1 MERGLEG
8 GLSLG
13 WGYHVQWLAVNSDGQ
28 ARARL
33 RLQRWKGKGTG
44 CTLLFRWNAIA
55 AFEPRG
61 HPASFYANQL
71 RLQPQPQLQLRL
83 QLQLQPQPQP
93 QLLLLQVKR
102 LETRTRTKHKDCWQ
116 WLSAR

>member
-1 MERGLEG
+1 MERGLERGLEG

-28 ARARL
+28 ARVRV
-33 RLQRWKGKGTG
+33 RLQRWKGTG
-44 CTLLFRWNAIA
+44 CTLLFHWNAIA

-71 RLQPQPQLQLRL
+71 RPQLQPQLQPWLRLRLQPQPQLKLK
-83 QLQLQPQPQP
+83 
-93 QLLLLQVKR
+93 LLQV
-102 LETRTRTKHKDCWQ
+102 
-116 WLSAR
+116 